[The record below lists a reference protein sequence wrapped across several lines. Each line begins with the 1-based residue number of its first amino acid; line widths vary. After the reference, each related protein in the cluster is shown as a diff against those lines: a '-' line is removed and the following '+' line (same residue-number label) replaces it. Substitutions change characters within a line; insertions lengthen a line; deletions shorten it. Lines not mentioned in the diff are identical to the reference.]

1 MARCFQQKRKGPEQ
15 MTRIIHKPREPPWDK
30 RELAGMK
37 WKRANNNS
45 VSINKRFIFRTFW
58 KLCDTVLM
66 TPCRKTFL
74 RSAKVQG
81 RATGRMLCT
90 GFWNKNAL
98 YLVCTTCERSDCGP
112 TTSWQRQG
120 CRKSPQK
127 EVPGPM
133 KRVFMKSI
141 ENPAMSRCWCST
153 GRNTFKYFAKTGRT
167 KHNLGLRGG
176 LVSVSPAT
184 SRWQNMRHKQC
195 WLWFLRIR
203 NHFNCQGCYIW
214 LIWWL

>member
-1 MARCFQQKRKGPEQ
+1 

-98 YLVCTTCERSDCGP
+98 YLVCTTCERSGCGYM
-112 TTSWQRQG
+112 TSWQRQG
-120 CRKSPQK
+120 YRRSPHQWRALGN
-127 EVPGPM
+127 PGPDE
-133 KRVFMKSI
+133 KFLMKSL
-141 ENPAMSRCWCST
+141 ENPAYRQVLVFNWK
-153 GRNTFKYFAKTGRT
+153 RYFKYFTKTRRIKT
-167 KHNLGLRGG
+167 QPWLGEGG
-176 LVSVSPAT
+176 SISPAT
-184 SRWQNMRHKQC
+184 Q
-195 WLWFLRIR
+195 
-203 NHFNCQGCYIW
+203 
-214 LIWWL
+214 